1 MRKLCQILSTLVFM
15 LSALATTAYAAGDS
29 DGQNRGPR
37 ITGPIYDITH
47 FDVIPLVLNGVDFL
61 QTAYAFLFQYEA
73 DSNTDQ
79 GLVSFRIVNW
89 EEATNHS
96 HIVDVWSSLE
106 QYERHLAKPHSVAFR
121 FGVQTDPK
129 HAGGLCCIGSPIDDR
144 QYSLVQSFNLPW
156 PSAKLPTAV
165 GQSNSALFVITY
177 VDLLV
182 DGNVAAGQDILL
194 DYGAATSKKAKG
206 NLSYSVVRQL
216 DRPNRYAILE
226 VWDST
231 NANADYIAW
240 QGNAAT
246 TNFLN
251 KITPLIGSPLDHR
264 LNFLCGKTYVDGTGC
279 VAP

>member
-1 MRKLCQILSTLVFM
+1 M
-15 LSALATTAYAAGDS
+15 LALMLLALATTARADNDS

-37 ITGPIYDITH
+37 IGPIYDITH

-73 DSNTDQ
+73 DSSTDS
-79 GLVSFRIVNW
+79 GLVNFRIVNW
-89 EEATNHS
+89 EEATNHA
-96 HIVDVWSSLE
+96 HIVDVWNSLE
-106 QYERHLAKPHSVAFR
+106 QYERHLAQPHSVAFR

-129 HAGGLCCIGSPIDDR
+129 HEGGLCCIGSPIDDR

-165 GQSNSALFVITY
+165 GVSQSALFVITY
-177 VDLLV
+177 VDFLV
-182 DGNVAAGQDILL
+182 EGNVLAGQQLLL
-194 DYGAATSKKAKG
+194 DYGAATAKKATG

-216 DRPNRYAILE
+216 DRPNRFAILE

-231 NANADYIAW
+231 NANAAYIAW

-246 TNFLN
+246 TSFLN
-251 KITPLIGSPLDHR
+251 KVTPLLGSPLDHR